1 MTEPPSTVF
10 LSYASQDAEAAQRIC
25 DALREAGVEV
35 WFDRSELRGGDV
47 WDQSIRQKI
56 GDCALFLPL
65 ISANTNARSEG
76 YFRLEW
82 KLAVDRSYLMAAE
95 KPFLLP
101 VIVDGTLDI
110 DALVPDKFREV
121 QWTRLP
127 DGKTSTAFAQRVSH
141 LLSPGTRIIPILAR
155 SPAGILPRGL
165 RFLRSGIALTG
176 IVVAVVLLGG
186 YFAAERFVLS
196 NGAAGART
204 PSVSSHEPS
213 PPPFTPPAHSVAVL
227 PFTNLSG
234 DPKQEYFS
242 DGVSEEM
249 INALAHIDA
258 LQVSAR
264 TSSFS
269 FKNKD
274 TDIGT
279 IARKLNV
286 AAILEGS
293 VRRSGN
299 TVRITAQLINT
310 ANGYHIWSQDYD
322 RDLKDILVLQA
333 DVARS
338 IARQLQAKLLID
350 EPAKIQAGGTHNADA
365 YDAVLRGRH
374 FMTIVGSEAV
384 RETALRSAL
393 TAFDQA
399 AALDP
404 NYADAY
410 AGRAHALVNIMLSS
424 KDFAI
429 RESMREDARLAA
441 ERAVALAPDEAE
453 VHQSLWYVRA
463 VGFLDF
469 AAAMPEI
476 ERALALEPG
485 SASVQEAFAMQSSW
499 LGHADVAIQAQRQAI
514 RLDPEN
520 YLVRLNLAGIL
531 INARHFEEAFTA
543 AQDAKAVNPEGRRT
557 GALIAEVYLALGKA
571 QMAQQYCEASST
583 LLKES
588 DRQLCLALAY
598 HALGRLPEAEAELAS
613 YEASYG
619 ESAAYDYAAICAQ
632 WGNRQQAL
640 DWLGTAERRHD
651 PGFQHLRVD
660 WMLDPIRSEPRFKAL
675 ERRFNFPP

>member
-1 MTEPPSTVF
+1 MHFP
-10 LSYASQDAEAAQRIC
+10 
-25 DALREAGVEV
+25 
-35 WFDRSELRGGDV
+35 W
-47 WDQSIRQKI
+47 
-56 GDCALFLPL
+56 
-65 ISANTNARSEG
+65 
-76 YFRLEW
+76 
-82 KLAVDRSYLMAAE
+82 
-95 KPFLLP
+95 
-101 VIVDGTLDI
+101 
-110 DALVPDKFREV
+110 
-121 QWTRLP
+121 
-127 DGKTSTAFAQRVSH
+127 
-141 LLSPGTRIIPILAR
+141 
-155 SPAGILPRGL
+155 
-165 RFLRSGIALTG
+165 SGIALAW
-176 IVVAVVLLGG
+176 VAAVVVISGG

-196 NGAAGART
+196 TGGART
-204 PSVSSHEPS
+204 RPPSVSSHEAS
-213 PPPFTPPAHSVAVL
+213 LPPFTPPAHSLAVL

-269 FKNKD
+269 FKGKD

-322 RDLKDILVLQA
+322 RDLKNILVLQA

-338 IARQLQAKLLID
+338 IAQQLRAKLLGD

-365 YDAVLRGRH
+365 YDAVLRGKH
-374 FMTIVGSEAV
+374 FMTIVGSEVV

-393 TAFDQA
+393 SAFDQA

-404 NYADAY
+404 SYADAY
-410 AGRAHALVNIMLSS
+410 AGRAHALINIMLNS
-424 KDFAI
+424 KDLGI
-429 RESMREDARLAA
+429 RESTREDARLAA

-453 VHQSLWYVRA
+453 AHGSLWYVRA

-485 SASVQEAFAMQSSW
+485 SASIQQAFAMQSSW
-499 LGHADVAIQAQRQAI
+499 LGRSDVAIQAQRQAI

-520 YLVRLNLAGIL
+520 YLVRINLASIL

-543 AQDAKAVNPEGRRT
+543 AQDAKAVNPEGRRA
-557 GALIAEVYLALGKA
+557 GEVIAETYLALGKA
-571 QMAQQYCEASST
+571 QMAQRYCESSSS
-583 LLKES
+583 LLQES
-588 DRQLCLALAY
+588 YRYLCLALAY
-598 HALGRLPEAEAELAS
+598 HALGRLPEAETELAR
-613 YEASYG
+613 YKASYG
-619 ESAAYDYAAICAQ
+619 ESAAYDYADINAQ
-632 WGNRQQAL
+632 WGNTQAAL
-640 DWLGTAERRHD
+640 DWLGTAERRRD
-651 PGFQHLRVD
+651 PGFQHLRTD
-660 WMLDPIRSEPRFKAL
+660 WMLDPIRNEPRFKAL